1 MQQPDLLV
9 RVSEFKQKFYPRK
22 WAKYEEARMGSLRLV
37 PAVHSL
43 PRLEEDYEKMK
54 EMYEK
59 MKEMIYGDY
68 PSFDELMQYIARLE
82 NSINNA

>member
-1 MQQPDLLV
+1 
-9 RVSEFKQKFYPRK
+9 
-22 WAKYEEARMGSLRLV
+22 MGSLRLV

-43 PRLEEDYEKMK
+43 PRLKED
-54 EMYEK
+54 YEK

-82 NSINNA
+82 NSINNP